1 MQDINFKTASQNT
14 VQQKATGYQS
24 YQVQNTIKQNKGNGL
39 VILGAVATLAILGGL
54 FFVFSFIFN
63 SASIT
68 IVPVKKDVQL
78 NETYIIEKEDRADLF
93 TTSSIPTSEEI
104 SLPKNVKKA
113 VSGTASGEI
122 TIYNDSAAVQKFIK
136 NTRFET
142 NDGKIFRIQ
151 DPVTVPAKSGTKR
164 GSVNAKVVA
173 ESTGES
179 YNIGPSKFTVPG
191 LKGSPK
197 YKLFSAESSDTF
209 SGGSSGNQNSVSELE
224 IEKGKT
230 QVKEKNI
237 AYLNKKL
244 AENIPE
250 GFSYS
255 KDSLIV
261 LNGPFVKIKDDDDLA
276 TYTQRATGTAIYFNK
291 NLLIQKYLAKTEGE
305 NLNTNGTV
313 DVLDVENANVNLL
326 DPNDLLD
333 ETKPIRVVLSGTA
346 PVVFKPNKQNI
357 IDYYAGKPVS
367 EFVDIVNKFQ
377 FINTAKKTVRPFW
390 ASSFPSDTSKITVD
404 FAE

>member
-1 MQDINFKTASQNT
+1 MQDINFKSAQQIPTAKT
-14 VQQKATGYQS
+14 VGYQS
-24 YQVQNTIKQNKGNGL
+24 YQTQNTIKQKNLGNGL
-39 VILGAVATLAILGGL
+39 MILGAIVTLAVLGGL
-54 FFVFSFIFN
+54 FFLFSFIFN
-63 SASIT
+63 TANIS
-68 IVPVKKDVQL
+68 IVPVKKDIQL
-78 NETYIIEKEDRADLF
+78 NETYIIEKEDRKDLF
-93 TTSSIPTSEEI
+93 VTKSIPTSEEI
-104 SLPKNVKKA
+104 ALPKNVKKS

-122 TIYNDSAAVQKFIK
+122 SIYNDSAAVQKFIK
-136 NTRFET
+136 NTRFEN

-151 DPVTVPAKSGTKR
+151 DAVTVPAKSANKKGAIK
-164 GSVNAKVVA
+164 AKVVA
-173 ESTGES
+173 ETVGDS
-179 YNIGPSKFTVPG
+179 YNVGPSKFTVPG

-197 YKLFSAESSDTF
+197 FKLFSAENSETF
-209 SGGSSGNQNSVSELE
+209 SGGSSGNQNGVSELE

-230 QVKEKNI
+230 QVKEKNV

-244 AENIPE
+244 AEDVPE

-261 LNGPFVKIKDDDDLA
+261 LNSPFAKLKEDDDLA

-291 NLLIQKYLAKTEGE
+291 NLLIQKYLAKSEGE

-313 DVLDVENANVNLL
+313 DVLDVENSNVNLL

-333 ETKPIRVVLSGTA
+333 DEKPIRVVLSGTA
-346 PVVFKPNKQNI
+346 PVVFKPNKQTI

-367 EFVDIVNKFQ
+367 EFVDIINKFQ

-404 FAE
+404 FTE